1 MEGEEGYYIDT
12 LMDYAEHHLL
22 TPEESPF
29 NLVVFYGKDASWTEV
44 INACRRYPMFAER
57 QVVLLKEAQQMRD
70 IEKLEPYI
78 EQPLSSTIFIV
89 GHKEKKIDGRGS
101 MAKTLKKKAEV
112 LTTKKMYDN
121 QLPEWTSQLVHN
133 KGYLIDP
140 KALYLL
146 VDHIG
151 NDLSRISNEVD
162 KLIVNLGQRREIN
175 EEDIEKYIG
184 VSREFNVFEL
194 QNAIAKREITKAIR
208 IIRYFEDN
216 PKAGPIQMVLPAIH
230 GFFSKAY
237 MMFSIPQNDEKTA
250 AATLGISPFFI
261 KDYQMAI
268 RNYSLEGVENILL
281 LLHDYNLRSLG
292 VNDAGSKDASLLKEM
307 VVKMMDKSS

>member
-1 MEGEEGYYIDT
+1 
-12 LMDYAEHHLL
+12 MDYAEHQLL
-22 TPEESPF
+22 TPEESSF
-29 NLVVFYGKDASWTEV
+29 NLVVFYGKDAAWTEV
-44 INACRRYPMFAER
+44 LNACRRYPMFAER
-57 QVVLLKEAQQMRD
+57 QVVLLKEAQQMKD
-70 IEKLEPYI
+70 IDKLEAYI
-78 EQPLSSTIFIV
+78 DQPLASTVFIV
-89 GHKEKKIDGRGS
+89 GHKEKKLDGRSS
-101 MAKTLKKKAEV
+101 MAKTLKKKAEM

-133 KGYLIDP
+133 KGFLIEP

-162 KLIVNLGQRREIN
+162 KLIVNLGQGREIS
-175 EEDIEKYIG
+175 EADIEKYIG

-194 QNAIAKREITKAIR
+194 QNAIAKREMTKAIR

-237 MMFSIPQNDEKTA
+237 MMFSISQNDEKSA
-250 AATLGISPFFI
+250 AAALGISPFFI
-261 KDYQMAI
+261 RDYQVAI
-268 RNYSLEGVENILL
+268 KNYSLDGVENILL
-281 LLHDYNLRSLG
+281 LLHEYNLKSLG
-292 VNDAGSKDASLLKEM
+292 VNDAGSEDASLLKEM
-307 VVKMMDKSS
+307 VVKMMDKSY

>member
-1 MEGEEGYYIDT
+1 
-12 LMDYAEHHLL
+12 MDYAEHHLL
-22 TPEESPF
+22 TPEESSF
-29 NLVVFYGKDASWTEV
+29 NLVVFYGKDAAWTEV
-44 INACRRYPMFAER
+44 LNACRRYPMFAER
-57 QVVLLKEAQQMRD
+57 QVVLLKEAQQMKD
-70 IEKLEPYI
+70 IDKLEAYI
-78 EQPLSSTIFIV
+78 DQPLASTVFIV
-89 GHKEKKIDGRGS
+89 GHKEKKLDGRSS

-133 KGYLIDP
+133 KGFLIEP

-162 KLIVNLGQRREIN
+162 KLIVNLGQGREIS
-175 EEDIEKYIG
+175 EADIEKYIG

-194 QNAIAKREITKAIR
+194 QNAIAKREMTKAIR

-237 MMFSIPQNDEKTA
+237 MMFSIPQNDEKSA
-250 AATLGISPFFI
+250 AAALGISPFFI
-261 KDYQMAI
+261 RDYQVAI
-268 RNYSLEGVENILL
+268 KNYSLDGVENILL
-281 LLHDYNLRSLG
+281 LLHEYNLKSLG
-292 VNDAGSKDASLLKEM
+292 VNDAGSEDASLLKEM
-307 VVKMMDKSS
+307 VVKMMDKSY

>member
-1 MEGEEGYYIDT
+1 
-12 LMDYAEHHLL
+12 MDYAEHHLL
-22 TPEESPF
+22 TPEESSF
-29 NLVVFYGKDASWTEV
+29 NLVVFYGKDAAWTEV
-44 INACRRYPMFAER
+44 LNACRRYPMFAER
-57 QVVLLKEAQQMRD
+57 QVVLLKEAQQMKD
-70 IEKLEPYI
+70 IDKLEAYI
-78 EQPLSSTIFIV
+78 DQPLASTVFIV
-89 GHKEKKIDGRGS
+89 GHKEKKLDGRSS

-133 KGYLIDP
+133 KGFLIEP

-162 KLIVNLGQRREIN
+162 KLIVNLGQGREIS
-175 EEDIEKYIG
+175 EADIEKYIG

-194 QNAIAKREITKAIR
+194 QNAIAKREMTKAIR

-237 MMFSIPQNDEKTA
+237 MMFSISQNDEKSA
-250 AATLGISPFFI
+250 AAALGISPFFI
-261 KDYQMAI
+261 RDYQVAI
-268 RNYSLEGVENILL
+268 KNYSLDGVENILL
-281 LLHDYNLRSLG
+281 LLHEYNLKSLG
-292 VNDAGSKDASLLKEM
+292 VNDAGSEDASLLKEM
-307 VVKMMDKSS
+307 VVKMMDKSY